1 MNILRGGQKKSH
13 CDLSLIK
20 IDLFSRC
27 FRPELHSEYL
37 VCKATNRSESMF
49 INLNVCRSHD
59 THEHPQTHTH
69 RRFSAGTCTMRTT
82 QHCTSVR
89 SVEALKFRSSKQS
102 IYSTIHSPIDSFIP
116 SASHSLLHWPVCSFN
131 QPFK

>member
-37 VCKATNRSESMF
+37 ICKA
-49 INLNVCRSHD
+49 
-59 THEHPQTHTH
+59 QTD
-69 RRFSAGTCTMRTT
+69 
-82 QHCTSVR
+82 Q
-89 SVEALKFRSSKQS
+89 
-102 IYSTIHSPIDSFIP
+102 
-116 SASHSLLHWPVCSFN
+116 N
-131 QPFK
+131 Q

>member
-37 VCKATNRSESMF
+37 ICKAQTDQNQCSSISMY
-49 INLNVCRSHD
+49 VGVM
-59 THEHPQTHTH
+59 THMNTRKHTHTGG
-69 RRFSAGTCTMRTT
+69 FL
-82 QHCTSVR
+82 Q
-89 SVEALKFRSSKQS
+89 AL
-102 IYSTIHSPIDSFIP
+102 
-116 SASHSLLHWPVCSFN
+116 AL
-131 QPFK
+131 